1 MKSTLAAVALLA
13 CGVALGL
20 LLGGGAFEKRAEAQP
35 PPPQAPRYQI
45 SAWGLG
51 YGSSTNT
58 GHAERG
64 CYIVDTV
71 TGELWHAPAD
81 GKPTRVSAPLR

>member
-13 CGVALGL
+13 CGLTLGL
-20 LLGGGAFEKRAEAQP
+20 LLAGGFEKRAEAQP

-45 SAWGLG
+45 SAWGMG
-51 YGSSTNT
+51 YASGN
-58 GHAERG
+58 GFGKGERG

-81 GKPTRVSAPLR
+81 GKPTRLSAPLR